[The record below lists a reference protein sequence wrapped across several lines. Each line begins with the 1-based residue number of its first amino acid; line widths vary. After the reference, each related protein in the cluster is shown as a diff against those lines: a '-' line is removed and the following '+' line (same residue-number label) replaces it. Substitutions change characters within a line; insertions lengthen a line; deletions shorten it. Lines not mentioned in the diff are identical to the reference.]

1 MNVEDLVYITGPFL
15 FPFFFGILSQIICKG
30 MELLVDHFPLQ
41 PVIGPAPA
49 A

>member
-15 FPFFFGILSQIICKG
+15 VPFLFGILSQIICKG

>member
-15 FPFFFGILSQIICKG
+15 FPFLFGILSQIICKG